1 MNQRFE
7 EDFNE
12 LGNIYEAYFAKP
24 AGGQRDLAQGSP
36 SYKKSYMQPGG
47 TNQYAMNAM
56 NGPVPVSDE
65 ESNPVL
71 DKINALIAE
80 AENNGQAYAL
90 HQLTDLKAFIKK
102 QG

>member
-1 MNQRFE
+1 MSQRFE

-24 AGGQRDLAQGSP
+24 AGGQRDLTQGSQ
-36 SYKKSYMQPGG
+36 SYRKGYMQPGG
-47 TNQYAMNAM
+47 SNQYAMNAM

-80 AENNGQAYAL
+80 AESNGQAYAL
-90 HQLTDLKAFIKK
+90 HQLTSLKAFIED